1 MTIKTPKISII
12 IVNYNGKDY
21 LENCLSSIFKTE
33 YQNFEVIV
41 VDNASTDGS
50 VQQIRQTFPTTKI
63 IFNKKNLGSAGRNS
77 GIVHAQGGFVVLLDS
92 DTIVSPNWLSEFMAA
107 FEKKGYGM
115 YQGKLLFMDQPNKIN
130 SAGCMLN
137 IFGFSYARGSGE
149 IDKAQYDKS
158 EKINFTSGACTFLP
172 RSVFEKVGLFDLN
185 FFAYVEDTDFGW
197 RALQQ
202 GIKSYY
208 VPSVKVF
215 HKGSSTMK
223 WSKEKFYLLER
234 NRQICLHTI
243 YCKSSF
249 FKLLPFFFIIEIASF
264 LFYLKKGMIIQK
276 MKAYSYII
284 KNSKYLSER
293 YSSLRKKQTKKDS
306 EVVKDFPDEV
316 WVPSEVFEKS
326 TNEIFNKIIRF
337 LSKCAKSIM

>member
-1 MTIKTPKISII
+1 MTVKTPKISII

-50 VQQIRQTFPTTKI
+50 VQQIRQKFPTTKI

-77 GIVHAQGGFVVLLDS
+77 GIVHAQGEFVVLLDS

-185 FFAYVEDTDFGW
+185 FFAYVEDTDFVCI
-197 RALQQ
+197 Q
-202 GIKSYY
+202 G
-208 VPSVKVF
+208 KVV
-215 HKGSSTMK
+215 
-223 WSKEKFYLLER
+223 
-234 NRQICLHTI
+234 
-243 YCKSSF
+243 
-249 FKLLPFFFIIEIASF
+249 FIAKNNSGKYIEIESSEENPVMVHIPKNLASAH
-264 LFYLKKGMIIQK
+264 I
-276 MKAYSYII
+276 
-284 KNSKYLSER
+284 N
-293 YSSLRKKQTKKDS
+293 
-306 EVVKDFPDEV
+306 
-316 WVPSEVFEKS
+316 S
-326 TNEIFNKIIRF
+326 TNEIAIVLALANPAWRPDDSEMKNILFEDYDWEKW
-337 LSKCAKSIM
+337 KK